1 VEAAPAAIVWFSVLS
16 RQTDGALAAL
26 ARQYGPMRVAPYTAP
41 VASQVFCNAVAF
53 ETPNLEIDR

>member
-1 VEAAPAAIVWFSVLS
+1 VPAAPAVLVWFSVLG

-26 ARQYGPMRVAPYTAP
+26 ACQYGVMRTVPCTAP

-53 ETPNLEIDR
+53 EPPNLEIDR